1 MSRSYKHTPYCGDS
15 KSRFMKRYA
24 NKVVRR
30 QKLMH
35 NFQYS
40 AYKKAFCSWNICD
53 YYTIET
59 RNFEIYYKSRLNQVN
74 KSWFKEIGIPSKEEY
89 WQEYQKWYIRK

>member
-35 NFQYS
+35 NF
-40 AYKKAFCSWNICD
+40 
-53 YYTIET
+53 
-59 RNFEIYYKSRLNQVN
+59 
-74 KSWFKEIGIPSKEEY
+74 
-89 WQEYQKWYIRK
+89 